1 MYARAMLT
9 CPVCSEENPTRAR
22 FCLACGAVLP
32 AEHDAPREE
41 RKLVSVLFCDLVG
54 FTARSDNA
62 DPEDVRA
69 TLRPYHARLR
79 ADIER
84 FGGTVEKFIGDAVMA
99 VFGAPVGHEDD
110 AERAVRAALRI
121 IGSIVEMNDER
132 PGLDL
137 SVRIGVNTG
146 EAVVSL
152 GARPEEGEGMVTGD
166 VVNTAARLQTVAPVN
181 SVVVGQMTFRATRDW
196 VEYEALEPVVVKG
209 KAEPVEIWRALSVRS
224 RFGID
229 VDQGTRTTFV
239 GRENEFALLT
249 QTFARAV
256 AEPSVQLV
264 TITGEP
270 GVGKTRL
277 LWELRRHLD
286 DRPEFVFWRQGRCLP
301 YGEGVTYWALGE
313 MVKAQAGVLESDP
326 PGLALEKLQA
336 AVAAVSEDEAERD
349 WLRGRLAPL
358 VGMGGAEAQRDSR
371 DEAFTAW
378 VRFLESIAARN
389 PLVLVFE
396 DLHWADGPLVEFVE
410 HLIEW
415 SSGVPLLVVC
425 TARPEL
431 YERHPG
437 WGGGKRNSTTIS
449 LSPLSEPDTARLLS
463 ALLEEAVLPP
473 QVVAELL
480 ERAGGN
486 PLYAEEF
493 IRMLTDRGILERY
506 GSALRTVADEGGVPV
521 PETVQALIG
530 ARLDT
535 LSVDRKSLLQNAS
548 VVGKVFW
555 SGAVASIGGVGE
567 GLARETLHDL
577 ARKEL
582 VRTVR
587 LSSVQDQAEYSF
599 WHALVRDV
607 AYGQIPRAERAA
619 KHLAVAAWIESTV
632 GERISDQA
640 EFLAYHYEN
649 ALQLST
655 AAGRDPGD
663 ELRTRTARALRMAGE
678 RAQRLDVAKAL
689 DFYRRAE
696 ALLPL
701 DDPEF
706 PMLHVQTLA
715 AASDLGE
722 GSGTEM
728 AVAYEAAIEH
738 LRQRGDV
745 VGAGVMLREYAAF
758 LKTVGSTERAEQV
771 TDEAVELLEPLGPS
785 RELAAA
791 YSNRAGNHMMAGR
804 FTEWVRWTQALLD
817 LADRLDLPEYRM
829 RALQYRGIHRVM
841 SGDLEGRGDLEEA
854 LRIGLELGLGTETAV
869 AYVNLA
875 DWVSSLDGT
884 AASLSLTE
892 EGIRFAERRGL
903 GSNGMWLRAE
913 STWRLFDL
921 GRWDDVIEVSAE
933 IRRWYGD
940 RGRAQPV
947 VIAGTQEAAVRL
959 FRGELDEAAE
969 QMDELLPAARE
980 IEDVQT
986 YRPALATAGL
996 IAVRRGR
1003 PEAAAALLEE
1013 LEHDIDSG
1021 TYDRV
1026 YRMLDGTRLAR
1037 ALGDVD
1043 RAAQIARVN
1052 ADFVPAYPVG
1062 RATMLASQAEV
1073 SEAKGEHAEALAAF
1087 DSVAEAWDALGH
1099 VFHRALAL
1107 LGAARCLIALG
1118 RAPDAV
1124 PRALAA
1130 KAVFDSLGAGWLA
1143 AEAAAIVAEAS
1154 RPDSG

>member
-1 MYARAMLT
+1 MLI
-9 CPVCSEENPTRAR
+9 CPVCSEENPARAR
-22 FCLACGAVLP
+22 FCLACGADLP
-32 AEHDAPREE
+32 AERETPREE

-99 VFGAPVGHEDD
+99 VFGAPVAHEDD
-110 AERAVRAALRI
+110 AERAVRAAIRI
-121 IGSIVEMNDER
+121 MGSIEEMNEER

-152 GARPEEGEGMVTGD
+152 GARPEEGEGIVTGD
-166 VVNTAARLQTVAPVN
+166 VVNTAARLQAAAPAN
-181 SVVVGQMTFRATRDW
+181 GVVVGQMTFRATRDW
-196 VEYEALEPVVVKG
+196 VEYEVLEPVMVKG
-209 KAEPVEIWRALSVRS
+209 KAEAVPLWRALSARS

-229 VDQGTRTTFV
+229 VDQGSRTPFV
-239 GRENEFALLT
+239 GRDHEFALLT

-256 AEPSVQLV
+256 GEPSVQLV
-264 TITGEP
+264 TIIGEP

-277 LWELRRHLD
+277 LWEFRRHLD
-286 DRPEFVFWRQGRCLP
+286 DRPDLVFWRQGRCLP

-326 PGLALEKLQA
+326 PEVVLGKLQTA
-336 AVAAVSEDEAERD
+336 LAAVSEDEAERD

-358 VGMGGAEAQRDSR
+358 VGVGGETQRESR

-378 VRFLESIAARN
+378 RRFLEAIAAHN

-410 HLIEW
+410 HLVEW
-415 SSGVPLLVVC
+415 SSGVPLFVVC

-437 WGGGKRNSTTIS
+437 WGGGQRNSTTIS

-473 QVVAELL
+473 EVVAELL

-493 IRMLTDRGILERY
+493 IRMLTDQGILERH
-506 GSALRTVADEGGVPV
+506 GSALRTVADEGAVAV
-521 PETVQALIG
+521 PESVQALIS

-535 LSVDRKSLLQNAS
+535 LSVDRKTLLQNAS

-567 GLARETLHDL
+567 GGAREVLHDL

-587 LSSVQDQAEYSF
+587 TSSVQDQAEYSF

-649 ALQLST
+649 ALRLTT

-663 ELRTRTARALRMAGE
+663 ELRTRTAGALQMAGE

-689 DFYRRAE
+689 EFYRRAE
-696 ALLPL
+696 ALLPP

-706 PMLHVQTLA
+706 AMLHVKTLA
-715 AASDLGE
+715 AAGDLGE
-722 GSGTEM
+722 GSDAERT
-728 AVAYEAAIEH
+728 AAYETAIVHMRRQGDTVRAATT
-738 LRQRGDV
+738 
-745 VGAGVMLREYAAF
+745 LREYGAF
-758 LKTVGSTERAEQV
+758 LKTVGATERAESV
-771 TDEAVELLEPLGPS
+771 SDEAVELLEPLGPS
-785 RELAAA
+785 LELTAA
-791 YSNRAGNHMMAGR
+791 YATRAGNHMLAGR
-804 FTEWVRWTQALLD
+804 FAEWVRWTQATLD
-817 LADRLDLPEYRM
+817 LADRLDLPEFRM
-829 RALQYRGIHRVM
+829 RALQYRGIHRVI

-869 AYVNLA
+869 AYINLA

-884 AASLSLTE
+884 VASLALTE

-921 GRWDDVIEVSAE
+921 GRWDDVIARSGE

-947 VIAGTQEAAVRL
+947 VMAGTQEAAVHL
-959 FRGELDEAAE
+959 HRGELDEAARL
-969 QMDELLPAARE
+969 MDELLPAARE
-980 IEDVQT
+980 SRDVQT
-986 YRPALATAGL
+986 YRPALAIAGL
-996 IAVRRGR
+996 IAQRHGR
-1003 PEAAAALLEE
+1003 PADAAAVLDE
-1013 LEHDIDSG
+1013 LERDLDS
-1021 TYDRV
+1021 TTHSRV
-1026 YRMLDGTRLAR
+1026 YGMLDGTLLAR
-1037 ALGDVD
+1037 ALGDVASAE
-1043 RAAQIARVN
+1043 RIARVN
-1052 ADFVPAYPVG
+1052 ADSTPAYPVG
-1062 RATMLASQAEV
+1062 EAILLASQAEV
-1073 SEAKGEHAEALAAF
+1073 SEAKGEHAEALDAF
-1087 DSVAEAWDALGH
+1087 DRIAGAWDPLGH
-1099 VFHRALAL
+1099 VFHRAIAL

-1118 RAPDAV
+1118 RAPDAM

-1130 KAVFDSLGAGWLA
+1130 EAIFDSLGAGWLA
-1143 AEAAAIVAEAS
+1143 AQATTIVAEAS
-1154 RPDSG
+1154 RPDPG

>member
-1 MYARAMLT
+1 MSA
-9 CPVCSEENPTRAR
+9 CPVCFEENPGRAR
-22 FCLACGAVLP
+22 FCLACGSPLG
-32 AEHDAPREE
+32 AEREEGREE

-99 VFGAPVGHEDD
+99 VFGAPVAHEDD
-110 AERAVRAALRI
+110 AERAVRAAIRI
-121 IGSIVEMNDER
+121 MGSIVEMNEER

-146 EAVVSL
+146 EAVVML
-152 GARPEEGEGMVTGD
+152 GAHPERGEGMVTGD
-166 VVNTAARLQTVAPVN
+166 VVNTAARLQTAAPVN
-181 SVVVGQMTFRATRDW
+181 SVVVGQMTFRSTKDW
-196 VEYEALEPVVVKG
+196 VEYEPLGTVTVKG
-209 KAEPVEIWRALSVRS
+209 KGEAVPMWRALSARS

-229 VDQGTRTTFV
+229 VDQGNRTPFV
-239 GRENEFALLT
+239 GRDNEFALLT

-277 LWELRRHLD
+277 LWEFRRHLD
-286 DRPEFVFWRQGRCLP
+286 DRPDLVFWRQGRCLP

-326 PGLALEKLQA
+326 PGLALEKLRT

-358 VGMGGAEAQRDSR
+358 VGVAGAEAQRDSR

-378 VRFLESIAARN
+378 VRFLESIAAHK

-410 HLIEW
+410 HLVEW
-415 SSGVPLLVVC
+415 SSGVPLFVVC

-437 WGGGKRNSTTIS
+437 WAGGKRNSTTIS

-463 ALLEEAVLPP
+463 ALLEQAVLPP
-473 QVVAELL
+473 GVVAELL

-493 IRMLTDRGILERY
+493 IRMLTDRGILERD

-535 LSVDRKSLLQNAS
+535 LSVDRKTLLQNAS

-555 SGAVASIGGVGE
+555 SGTVASMGGVAE
-567 GLARETLHDL
+567 GPAREALHDL

-587 LSSVQDQAEYSF
+587 TSSVQDQGEYAF
-599 WHALVRDV
+599 WHVLVRDV

-649 ALQLST
+649 ALLLAT

-696 ALLPL
+696 AFLPH
-701 DDPEF
+701 DDPEL
-706 PMLHVQTLA
+706 PTLHVKTLA

-722 GSGTEM
+722 GSSTELALAYGT
-728 AVAYEAAIEH
+728 AIDD
-738 LRQRGDV
+738 LRRRGDA

-758 LKTVGSTERAEQV
+758 LKTVGSTERAERA
-771 TDEAVELLEPLGPS
+771 TDEAIELLEPLGPS

-791 YSNRAGNHMMAGR
+791 YSSRAGNHMMAGR
-804 FTEWVRWTQALLD
+804 YAEWVRWTQALLD
-817 LADRLDLPEYRM
+817 LADSLDLPEYRM

-841 SGDLEGRGDLEEA
+841 SGDLEGRADLEEA
-854 LRIGLELGLGTETAV
+854 RSIGLELGLGTETAV
-869 AYVNLA
+869 AYINLA
-875 DWVSSLDGT
+875 DWVSALEGT
-884 AASLSLTE
+884 AASLALTE

-903 GSNGMWLRAE
+903 GSNAMWLRAE

-933 IRRWYGD
+933 IRRWHGD

-947 VIAGTQEAAVRL
+947 VIAGIQEAAVRL
-959 FRGELDEAAE
+959 YRGDLDGAAV

-980 IEDVQT
+980 IKDVQT
-986 YRPALATAGL
+986 YRPALATAAL
-996 IAVRRGR
+996 IAVRQGR
-1003 PEAAAALLEE
+1003 LDDAAALLEE
-1013 LEHDIDSG
+1013 LEHNLDSG
-1021 TYDRV
+1021 TFDRV
-1026 YRMLDGTRLAR
+1026 YGMLEGTRLAR

-1043 RAAQIARVN
+1043 RAERIARVS
-1052 ADFVPAYPVG
+1052 AGFVPAYPVG
-1062 RATMLASQAEV
+1062 TAIMLASRAEV
-1073 SEAKGEHAEALAAF
+1073 SEAKGQHAEALAAF
-1087 DSVAEAWDALGH
+1087 DRVEQAWDPLGH
-1099 VFHRALAL
+1099 VVHRAFAL
-1107 LGAARCLIALG
+1107 LGAARCLVALG
-1118 RAPDAV
+1118 RPGEAA
-1124 PRALAA
+1124 PRARAA
-1130 KAVFDSLGAGWLA
+1130 QRIFDALGAGWLA
-1143 AEAAAIVAEAS
+1143 EEAATLA
-1154 RPDSG
+1154 P